1 MAATASF
8 RCKIQTRCIVS
19 YDERREKRDFLMLSS
34 ILVFTFIAFLAGL
47 ASYKDG
53 CAMTD
58 EEKEAEVIER

>member
-1 MAATASF
+1 
-8 RCKIQTRCIVS
+8 
-19 YDERREKRDFLMLSS
+19 MLSS